1 MPRFVARVRAALFL
15 LLAVAS
21 DTSPSPPFQLRDLR
35 QNLRASII
43 VQERMLKETNQLS
56 ALLLQCDTFEEELFQ
71 AQIDS
76 GIDVD
81 ALLSQSVPQAL
92 AAAKASTAPRLH
104 MPRFAAV
111 QLVSAYTRSLVLF

>member
-1 MPRFVARVRAALFL
+1 
-15 LLAVAS
+15 
-21 DTSPSPPFQLRDLR
+21 
-35 QNLRASII
+35 
-43 VQERMLKETNQLS
+43 MLKETNQLS

-92 AAAKASTAPRLH
+92 AAAKVRSTVASN
-104 MPRFAAV
+104 
-111 QLVSAYTRSLVLF
+111 

>member
-1 MPRFVARVRAALFL
+1 
-15 LLAVAS
+15 
-21 DTSPSPPFQLRDLR
+21 
-35 QNLRASII
+35 
-43 VQERMLKETNQLS
+43 MLKETNQLS

-92 AAAKASTAPRLH
+92 AAAKARRSSLTAPQQH
-104 MPRFAAV
+104 NQTSP
-111 QLVSAYTRSLVLF
+111 QPS

>member
-1 MPRFVARVRAALFL
+1 
-15 LLAVAS
+15 
-21 DTSPSPPFQLRDLR
+21 
-35 QNLRASII
+35 
-43 VQERMLKETNQLS
+43 MLKETNQLS

-92 AAAKASTAPRLH
+92 AAAKASRAQTTLH
-104 MPRFAAV
+104 RIFVSMILHILSIQP
-111 QLVSAYTRSLVLF
+111 QL

>member
-1 MPRFVARVRAALFL
+1 
-15 LLAVAS
+15 
-21 DTSPSPPFQLRDLR
+21 
-35 QNLRASII
+35 
-43 VQERMLKETNQLS
+43 MLKETNQLS

-92 AAAKASTAPRLH
+92 AAAKASTAPRTH
-104 MPRFAAV
+104 TSHFAAHSSCI
-111 QLVSAYTRSLVLF
+111 LTRALSCPSLNVLL

>member
-1 MPRFVARVRAALFL
+1 MQRFVAYWSKQRNLLFGYDARA
-15 LLAVAS
+15 
-21 DTSPSPPFQLRDLR
+21 SPLVQLRDLR
-35 QNLRASII
+35 QNLCASIV

-76 GIDVD
+76 GVDVD

-92 AAAKASTAPRLH
+92 AAAKVGHIASHIFSNFHVLH
-104 MPRFAAV
+104 
-111 QLVSAYTRSLVLF
+111 

>member
-1 MPRFVARVRAALFL
+1 
-15 LLAVAS
+15 
-21 DTSPSPPFQLRDLR
+21 
-35 QNLRASII
+35 
-43 VQERMLKETNQLS
+43 MLKETNQLS

-92 AAAKASTAPRLH
+92 AAAKAIPQTTLH
-104 MPRFAAV
+104 LIFMPLTSHV
-111 QLVSAYTRSLVLF
+111 

>member
-1 MPRFVARVRAALFL
+1 
-15 LLAVAS
+15 
-21 DTSPSPPFQLRDLR
+21 
-35 QNLRASII
+35 
-43 VQERMLKETNQLS
+43 MLKESNQLT

-92 AAAKASTAPRLH
+92 AAAKARLCTIASRSRKPPPPTAP
-104 MPRFAAV
+104 
-111 QLVSAYTRSLVLF
+111 S